1 MSLRP
6 RGIAAVLVLGFVLA
20 GCGTPQASYDV
31 IAPNVYVGPER
42 SCHDLGLSDVRC
54 TGIILRAVAELDT
67 ARPGHAAV
75 KSRSIHDEGQPP
87 SGVSPAPRTED
98 VPAIVVFV
106 LEDGKQVAVPIFCP
120 RAGSTSEDACNP
132 RIQ

>member
-1 MSLRP
+1 VRRLAVAL
-6 RGIAAVLVLGFVLA
+6 GIALGFVLA

-31 IAPNVYVGPER
+31 IAPNVYVGAER
-42 SCHDLGLSDVRC
+42 SCHDLELSDVRC
-54 TGIILRAVAELDT
+54 TAIILRAVKELDE

-75 KSRSIHDEGQPP
+75 KSRSLHADGQPP

-106 LEDGKQVAVPIFCP
+106 LEDGMQVAVPIFCP
-120 RAGSTSEDACNP
+120 RGGSTSDNACNP

>member
-1 MSLRP
+1 MRRRAAAL
-6 RGIAAVLVLGFVLA
+6 GIALGFVLA

-31 IAPNVYVGPER
+31 IVPDVYVGPER
-42 SCHDLGLSDVRC
+42 SCRDLEFSDVRC
-54 TGIILRAVAELDT
+54 TAIVLRAAKELDE

-75 KSRSIHDEGQPP
+75 KSRSIHADGQPP

-106 LEDGKQVAVPIFCP
+106 LEDGTQVAVPVFCP
-120 RAGSTSEDACNP
+120 RGGSTSDDACNP